1 MKKILTALALVA
13 AVGAATAAEVGVSA
27 VRDYNVDKDG
37 VRATVALGKAT
48 VSATSIDNV
57 YNRFGVGTGVDLVK
71 IGPVKVGATGAAVYQ
86 DTAGTGENGYGLT
99 AGLKATLPL
108 AKNVDLT
115 AGVERF
121 VGQARVNQYN
131 GTVGAVGV
139 ALRF

>member
-1 MKKILTALALVA
+1 MKKFLTALAFVA
-13 AVGAATAAEVGVSA
+13 AAGAVCAAEVGVSA

-37 VRATVALGKAT
+37 VRVTATVGKAT

-57 YNRFGVGTGVDLVK
+57 YNRYAVGTGVDLFKV
-71 IGPVKVGATGAAVYQ
+71 GPVKVGATGAVVYQ
-86 DTAGTGENGYGLT
+86 DTANAGTNGYGVA

-121 VGQARVNQYN
+121 VGQSRINEYN
-131 GTVGAVGV
+131 GTVGTVGV